1 MINLIQKFN
10 FIGQLERVM
19 LLNNC
24 VLFVDLNRRLKLIE
38 VVFELAL
45 FLYFDNFGKNPIYT
59 LSEGNLPEKKR
70 GFFYFFS
77 IELQ

>member
-59 LSEGNLPEKKR
+59 LSEGREKKR

-77 IELQ
+77 IEIQ